1 MRVLHHLVRQRS
13 HLWDPRRFIDPASM
27 PTGGQVHRAI
37 AEQYDRERAQRYRQR
52 VGFY

>member
-1 MRVLHHLVRQRS
+1 
-13 HLWDPRRFIDPASM
+13 M

-37 AEQYDRERAQRYRQR
+37 QGEGFDAQQYDQERAERYRRR

>member
-1 MRVLHHLVRQRS
+1 
-13 HLWDPRRFIDPASM
+13 M

-37 AEQYDRERAQRYRQR
+37 QGDKFDADQYDNERAERYQRR